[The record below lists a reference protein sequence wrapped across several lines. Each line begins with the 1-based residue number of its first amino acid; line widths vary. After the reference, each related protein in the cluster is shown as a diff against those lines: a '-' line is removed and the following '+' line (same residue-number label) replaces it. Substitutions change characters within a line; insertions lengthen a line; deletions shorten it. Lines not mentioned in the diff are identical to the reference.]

1 MKSTGIVRRI
11 DDLGRVVLPKELRQ
25 TLHISEK
32 DSLEIYMDDDKII
45 LSKYIPS
52 CTCIFCDEDNDLQEF
67 RGKNVCA
74 SCATEL
80 SGR

>member
-1 MKSTGIVRRI
+1 MKSTGIVRKI

-25 TLHISEK
+25 TLHISER

-45 LSKYIPS
+45 LCKYVPS

-67 RGKNVCA
+67 HRKNVCA
-74 SCATEL
+74 SCAAEL